1 MKSEH
6 SHKWLTLIAMTGSLS
21 MIFVDQTVVSVAL
34 PRIQSD
40 LAVSQTG
47 LEWIVNAYVLALAV
61 TVALGGKLGDI
72 FGRVRAFVTGV
83 VVFAIASALCGLAPN
98 EGVII
103 AARALQGQI
112 GRAHV

>member
-61 TVALGGKLGDI
+61 TVALGGKLRTYSAGCA
-72 FGRVRAFVTGV
+72 AFVTGV
-83 VVFAIASALCGLAPN
+83 VSSPSPLRSAVSPPKG
-98 EGVII
+98 
-103 AARALQGQI
+103 
-112 GRAHV
+112 